1 MGYALVPPSFI
12 LHIQDIVIFVMPL
25 VRETDRELK
34 QEMMCLWG
42 SYKSNLKL
50 SFFQKIEFGWSPLLC
65 AATLLG
71 PPYKLY

>member
-34 QEMMCLWG
+34 QEMMCL
-42 SYKSNLKL
+42 
-50 SFFQKIEFGWSPLLC
+50 
-65 AATLLG
+65 
-71 PPYKLY
+71 